1 MKMVRRLLLSI
12 LATCLF
18 LGSAPARAA
27 GGGPPWDTLI
37 VNARIVDGTGAPWYR
52 GAVAIADGK
61 IAWIGAP
68 TADGLR
74 AKRVIDARDRVL
86 SPGFVDL
93 MAQDTLPYLT
103 DPASAG
109 SKLLQGIT
117 LHLSGEGDSPAPQSD
132 ATQPDP
138 VMIAGKAYRWR
149 SYADYFAILEHFGV
163 PLNVVHDIGAAQVR
177 RVVMGEQDRKPT
189 PAEMARMKALV
200 DQGMRD
206 GAVGLSTALIY
217 PPGNYQDTQ
226 ELIELAK
233 VIRPYGGFYSS
244 HMRNES
250 NGVIGAIDEAVAIG
264 KGAGVPVEIYHLK
277 AAGVRNWPLMETAL
291 ARIAAA
297 RRDGIDVTADIYPYV
312 RNGIGLDSFVPPSS
326 YAKGHDAF
334 TRTLADPQV
343 RAALRKVV
351 ETDATSWENWYDHVG
366 RDWNNVLITDAAL
379 GKDLVGLS
387 VAQAAKLRGKDS
399 WDFVFDAIAAGGLA
413 VAPLS
418 MNEDQ
423 KRLALRAP
431 FVMFD
436 TDSSPVSPA
445 VNGTA
450 VHPRAYGTMARVLAK
465 YVRDEQVLT
474 LEDAIRRMTSAP
486 ADRLGLHDRGRIAVG
501 LPADLLLFDPERV
514 QDHATFEN
522 PAQYSTGMHF
532 VWVNGVVA
540 VEDGKVTGARG
551 GKVLRLWPASGG
563 K

>member
-1 MKMVRRLLLSI
+1 MLV
-12 LATCLF
+12 TCLF
-18 LGSAPARAA
+18 LGGQSARAGDDA
-27 GGGPPWDTLI
+27 RLWDTLI

-52 GAVAIADGK
+52 GAVAVADGK
-61 IAWIGAP
+61 IVWIGAP
-68 TADGLR
+68 APNGLH
-74 AKRVIDARDRVL
+74 AKRVIDAHDRVL

-103 DPASAG
+103 DPESAG

-117 LHLSGEGDSPAPQSD
+117 LHLSGEGDSPAPQSL

-138 VMIAGKAYRWR
+138 VMIAGKRYRWR
-149 SYADYFAILEHFGV
+149 SYAEYFAILEHYGV

-177 RVVMGEQDRKPT
+177 RVVMGDQDRKPS
-189 PAEMARMKALV
+189 PAEMEKMKALI

-250 NGVIGAIDEAVAIG
+250 SDVIGAIDEAVAIG

-297 RRDGIDVTADIYPYV
+297 RREGVDVTADIYPYV

-326 YAKGHDAF
+326 YAKGQDAF
-334 TRTLADPQV
+334 TKTLADPQV

-351 ETDATSWENWYDHVG
+351 ETDTSWENWYDHVG
-366 RDWNNVLITDAAL
+366 RDWNNVLITDASL

-387 VAQAAKLRGKDS
+387 VAQAAKLRGKDD
-399 WDFVFDAIAAGGLA
+399 WDFVFDTIVQGGLA

-418 MNEDQ
+418 MNEEQ
-423 KRLALRAP
+423 KRLAMRAP

-436 TDSSPVSPA
+436 TDSSPVSPT
-445 VNGTA
+445 VNGAA
-450 VHPRAYGTMARVLAK
+450 VHPRAYGTMTRVLAK
-465 YVRDEQVLT
+465 YVRDEKVLT

-501 LPADLLLFDPERV
+501 LPADLLLFDPDRV

-522 PAQYSTGMHF
+522 PAQYSTGMDF
-532 VWVNGVVA
+532 VWVNGVLA

-551 GKVLRLWPASGG
+551 GKVLRLQAAIGG